1 MTVLDSRS
9 RRDWYTQLLHMY
21 FSKPDEVSENS
32 SRADSVVEAL
42 GETVE
47 LRV

>member
-1 MTVLDSRS
+1 MLDSRS

-21 FSKPDEVSENS
+21 FNKPDEVSENS
-32 SRADSVVEAL
+32 NRTNCVVEAL